1 MLRGGSI
8 VVQLYAAFHAQTYK
22 RVLPYLRWVFFAR
35 FLSWFLIGLSIVL
48 FGEEYKI
55 LTLFLIGVGLFF
67 FSLPAGFG
75 AIYFKEL
82 QAKLFT
88 KEYRGKTISNRNIA
102 GAVATIISG
111 GVAGWT
117 ISSFE
122 APLNFGYLFLVSSFL
137 MAIGFFAFATI
148 NEPPKDKI
156 AKKEKNF
163 RDFLKNSLSILKQD
177 RIFKVQILAI
187 LLSYGYFFALPF
199 VILHA
204 KETIELTGWL
214 IGGFITIQMVG
225 SLFGNLILWRNI
237 SNYEFMLIFTA
248 I

>member
-1 MLRGGSI
+1 LLRGGSI